1 MVTKEEIKFIEL
13 DEGNYMFETME
24 QLIEMLKED
33 GYIVDLKIRKIGR
46 LKTTTVIL

>member
-1 MVTKEEIKFIEL
+1 MKSLKL

-33 GYIVDLKIRKIGR
+33 GYMVDLKIKKIGR
-46 LKTTTVIL
+46 HKTTTVIL